1 MKEVEGIDTKNKVD
15 EMTEEERDD
24 LFTRLVLGKDVTE
37 EIETSQG
44 SFTVKYPKPKDI
56 LAVGKLA
63 AYRRN
68 YRPAEGFDATTEMDN
83 MMASTLDVI
92 VVSGPSWYERAKKT
106 VPNFSFLEVPSRAF
120 IAELYGKA
128 YSFRSEVEKRLETK
142 QKPKR
147 KRVSPKTSAN
157 DPVDGGTFG
166 GLSSEQDDTS
176 A

>member
-83 MMASTLDVI
+83 IMASTLDVI
-92 VVSGPSWYERAKKT
+92 VISGPHWYERAKKT

-120 IAELYGKA
+120 ISELYGKA
-128 YSFRSEVEKRLETK
+128 YSFRSEVEKRIDTK
-142 QKPKR
+142 EEPEH
-147 KRVSPKTSAN
+147 KRVPPETSTD
-157 DPVDGGTFG
+157 DPVDGGAFG
-166 GLSSEQDDTS
+166 GLSSEPDDTG